1 MSYSGSNEDY
11 QQITVVGGIIKRP
24 YQNEKGWFVYRLR
37 STQQNASS
45 KRTLYFNVL
54 VNPKLQENL
63 NNESFSQVKVTGV
76 LCPPTNYEDLP
87 TLADI
92 IADNFEDIR
101 PNINI
106 KNTND
111 YKNNFDYTTIRN
123 TNSYKKFSLKKQTYN
138 NQMSN
143 LKENDTLDSNFK
155 ETT

>member
-1 MSYSGSNEDY
+1 MAMQKLGWDQVAVDY
-11 QQITVVGGIIKRP
+11 QD
-24 YQNEKGWFVYRLR
+24 YLSE
-37 STQQNASS
+37 A
-45 KRTLYFNVL
+45 
-54 VNPKLQENL
+54 QE
-63 NNESFSQVKVTGV
+63 
-76 LCPPTNYEDLP
+76 Y
-87 TLADI
+87 ADI